1 MPFVDRDHNVK
12 QPVNLDSNLR
22 VVQAA
27 NVLLSSA
34 EQDRRGFVAKVSDFG
49 LSRVLG
55 GNKNHIKTQTFGT
68 VTHMPPELLSKGGR
82 LECDSAKRTT
92 AAAIELQVQDAMQMH
107 FHLIHQCKP
116 S

>member
-1 MPFVDRDHNVK
+1 MVSEPDHCSTVEFLSLNAA
-12 QPVNLDSNLR
+12 
-22 VVQAA
+22 VQAA

-68 VTHMPPELLSKGGR
+68 VTHMPPELLSKG
-82 LECDSAKRTT
+82 
-92 AAAIELQVQDAMQMH
+92 
-107 FHLIHQCKP
+107 
-116 S
+116 